1 MASSYDQTP
10 GNLPISFT
18 RGDTMSALVDFSIDL
33 TGYSFSGSLVSVI
46 TGSEVVP
53 LTVSVVSASNG
64 QVNVSLT
71 PQQTAALA
79 RGTYAWKFVWTQGLA
94 VRTALTG
101 FVEAL

>member
-1 MASSYDQTP
+1 MAYDQTP
-10 GNLPISFT
+10 GNLPISFV

-33 TGYSFSGSLVSVI
+33 TGFSFVGSLVSVV

-53 LTVSVVSASNG
+53 LTLAVVSAGNG

-71 PQQTAALA
+71 AQQTAALA
-79 RGTYAWKFVWTQGLA
+79 RGTYQWKFVWTQGLA